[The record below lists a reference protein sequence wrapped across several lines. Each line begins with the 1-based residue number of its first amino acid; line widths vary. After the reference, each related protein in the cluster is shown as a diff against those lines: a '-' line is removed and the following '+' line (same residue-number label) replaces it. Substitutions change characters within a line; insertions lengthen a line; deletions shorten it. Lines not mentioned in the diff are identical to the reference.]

1 MKNQTILMLGYSDW
15 DHWRPTH
22 EIARIFSENNVVIFA
37 EHLMGYGDL
46 RWRGIKR
53 VDCLKRFR
61 FKPLHLVSKNLFVV
75 QSPPHP
81 LPCSISIL
89 SRFIGKQIMYFSNYF
104 GKILQAKWL
113 KICLK
118 RQGIM
123 PTVLFLNH
131 PTDLHLAGFFGERV
145 SCWWVYDELSLCS
158 EGSYYSNML
167 NKIEHKNIHRIDLVL
182 ASSRKQCEKRKEI
195 HPNVFYIP
203 NGVDFTYFKR
213 AMKSKAS
220 EPDDLR
226 PIPRPRIGYIGN
238 IENVRL
244 DYNLLE
250 ETAKIHPEWSFVLI
264 GWVSGGAEEKVKS
277 LTQLQN
283 VYVLPYKPHAKIPI
297 YLKGFDVGLIP
308 FKVTPFSNA
317 MNPLKLYEYLA
328 VGLPVVST
336 MLDELKCYSKIISI
350 SWNVDDFVFL
360 IEKALQDNSPD
371 KVLNRISF
379 AQQNSWDQRVEE
391 MSSILNEGLH

>member
-22 EIARIFSENNVVIFA
+22 EFARIFSKENLVIFV
-37 EHLMGYGDL
+37 EPFLGYGDL
-46 RWRGIKR
+46 RWKGLSR
-53 VDCLKRFR
+53 VECLKRIQ
-61 FKPLHLVSKNLFVV
+61 FKPLHRISKNLFVV
-75 QSPPHP
+75 QPPP
-81 LPCSISIL
+81 GLPSSISIL
-89 SRFIGKQIMYFSNYF
+89 SRFWDKEVRYFSNHF

-113 KICLK
+113 KAYL
-118 RQGIM
+118 RSQGIV
-123 PTVLFLNH
+123 PTVLFLSH
-131 PTDLHLAGFFGERV
+131 PTDLHLAGRFGERI
-145 SCWWVYDELSLCS
+145 SCWRVYDELAL
-158 EGSYYSNML
+158 GYSN
-167 NKIEHKNIHRIDLVL
+167 KAYSEIQTEIEIKYSCRVNLIF
-182 ASSRKQCEKRKEI
+182 ASSRKQYEKRRI
-195 HPNVFYIP
+195 LHPNVFYIS
-203 NGVDFTYFKR
+203 NSVNFAQFNI

-220 EPDDLR
+220 EPDDLS

-250 ETAKIHPEWSFVLI
+250 ETAKIHPEWSLVLI
-264 GWVSGGAEEKVKS
+264 GWISGGAQEKVKS

-336 MLDELKCYSKIISI
+336 MLDELKCYSKTISI
-350 SWNVDDFVFL
+350 SLNVDDFVFL

-371 KVLNRISF
+371 KILNRISF

-391 MSSILNEGLH
+391 MSRILDEGLH